1 MLSIRSSLIRNDLAI
16 VLMLAAGWVGC
27 GLTSANAQAQA
38 INADSVDVGWPRQYT
53 SGSTTFTV
61 YQPQLDDWNSDT
73 LTARA
78 AVAAKEAG
86 KDEPTYGVIWLAA
99 RTEVDKV
106 NRQVY
111 LNGTK
116 ITQAKFPSATTK
128 TAEWEAA
135 LQKQLPG
142 RSKAL
147 SLDRLEAQLAIQEQ
161 RAKSGELPIK
171 NEPPRI
177 LISTVPAML
186 ILIDGDPVLRKTDG
200 DIERVI
206 NTRPLLLKAGS
217 AYYLHVFDGW
227 MEAQSLSG
235 TWSVAKSPPTSLQ
248 TAMTAAV
255 KKGQVD
261 LLTGESSDTTQPK
274 PSLAKGPIP
283 AIHISTVP
291 AELIVF
297 DGEPNYVPVD
307 STQLLYAKNTS
318 ARVFKSI
325 GDNQTYVL
333 ISGRW
338 YRGLSLQGPW
348 TFIPAAELPQDFAR
362 IPDSS
367 PLENVKASMPGTR
380 QAQEA
385 LIANAVPQTATV
397 KRSTNMNPQP
407 SIDGDPKLE
416 PIEGTTLS
424 YVVNSS
430 VPVIEVDAGSFYA
443 VQNGIWF
450 VGSSVRGPWVVA
462 TSVPPVIYSIPPSS
476 PLYYVTYVQVYNA
489 TPDVVYVGYTPGYY
503 GTVVAPGPVVVYGT
517 GYYYTPWVGTV
528 WYGYPVTYG
537 FAVGMCW
544 TPWTGWAFGFGYGWA
559 WGAAVWGGWGWGP
572 RPWWGP
578 AGWGWGVA
586 WGPRGGY
593 ARWGPGG
600 WYGTTGNIYS
610 RWGSTSVVSR
620 TSGGFNAYT
629 GNRWGSQVG
638 RSYNSTT
645 GNLAAGQRAAVG
657 NVYTGNYAYG
667 ARGAVTNTQ
676 TGVTAAGRTVT
687 RGNAYTGNQ
696 VTTGAGVVYDPRTGN
711 AVRVAGA
718 QGENGG
724 AVKIGNTTVARSGDD
739 VYAGRDGNVY
749 RRDDSGNWQQHS
761 SNGWENASP
770 QARSSLEG
778 QATART
784 RGEARAQGFNR
795 TGGFG
800 GFRGGGGRRR

>member
-1 MLSIRSSLIRNDLAI
+1 MRRGIATAFA
-16 VLMLAAGWVGC
+16 VAAGGSSHV
-27 GLTSANAQAQA
+27 TRVAAQAQSQA
-38 INADSVDVGWPRQYT
+38 VKTDSVDVGWPRQYT

-61 YQPQLDDWNSDT
+61 YQPELDEWKGDK
-73 LTARA
+73 LEARA
-78 AVAAKEAG
+78 AVAVKEVG
-86 KDEPTYGVIWLAA
+86 QEEPTYGVIWLEA

-111 LNGTK
+111 LNNTK
-116 ITQAKFPSATTK
+116 ITTANFPSATEK
-128 TAEWEAA
+128 TAEWQAA
-135 LQKQLPG
+135 LQKQVPG
-142 RSKAL
+142 RSRAL
-147 SLDRLEAQLAIQEQ
+147 SLDRIEAQLAIQEQ
-161 RAKSGELPIK
+161 RAKAADLPLK
-171 NEPPRI
+171 NSPPRI
-177 LISTVPAML
+177 LISTAPAML
-186 ILIDGDPVLRKTDG
+186 ILIDGEPALRKAD
-200 DIERVI
+200 DVERVI
-206 NTRPLLLKAGS
+206 NTRPLLLKAGGTF
-217 AYYLHVFDGW
+217 YLRVFDGW
-227 MEAQSLSG
+227 MQAESLGG
-235 TWSVAKSPPTSLQ
+235 TWAVAKSPPASLKK
-248 TAMTAAV
+248 AMDAAV

-274 PSLAKGPIP
+274 PSLAKGPVP
-283 AIHISTVP
+283 AIYVSTTP
-291 AELIVF
+291 AELVVF
-297 DGEPNYVPVD
+297 EGEPNYVPVD
-307 STQLLYAKNTS
+307 STELLYAKNTS

-325 GDNQTYVL
+325 ADNQTYLL

-338 YRGLSLQGPW
+338 YRAASFTGPW
-348 TFIPAAELPQDFAR
+348 TFIPAAELPKDFSK

-367 PLENVKASMPGTR
+367 PVENVKASVLGTR

-407 SIDGDPKLE
+407 SIDGDPKLD

-430 VPVIEVDAGSFYA
+430 VPIIEVDAGSFYA

-450 VGSSVRGPWVVA
+450 VSTSVRGPWVIA
-462 TSVPPVIYSIPPSS
+462 TSVPDVIYSIPPSS
-476 PLYYVTYVQVYNA
+476 PLYYATYVQVYNA

-559 WGAAVWGGWGWGP
+559 WGAAMWGGWGWGP

-578 AGWGWGVA
+578 AGWGWGAA
-586 WGPRGGY
+586 WGPHGGY

-600 WYGTTGNIYS
+600 WYGTTGNVYS

-657 NVYTGNYAYG
+657 NVYTGYYAYG
-667 ARGAVTNTQ
+667 ARGAVSNTQ

-696 VTTGAGVVYDPRTGN
+696 VTTGGGVVYDPRTGN
-711 AVRVAGA
+711 SVRVSGA
-718 QGENGG
+718 QGEKGS
-724 AVKIGNTTVARSGDD
+724 AVKVGNTTVARSGDD
-739 VYAGRDGNVY
+739 IYAGRDGNVY
-749 RRDDSGNWQQHS
+749 RRDDSGNWQQRS
-761 SNGWENASP
+761 GNGWEKHQYPVAQQP
-770 QARSSLEG
+770 RRSSY
-778 QATART
+778 
-784 RGEARAQGFNR
+784 RALTGRFPGAGIQNR